1 MRIPPLSPVEF
12 DGPVAVITGGWSG
25 ERDRSL
31 LSGHTVMETL
41 LSQGIKTRMIDL
53 EDDQES
59 LVLDL
64 HGTSVAFLAI
74 AGRGAEDGRLQ
85 GLLETLGVDY
95 TGSGVLTSALG
106 MNKLAAKVQVAAAG
120 VRTVGSSRVDP
131 YADPAQEAQRI
142 ADTHGLPVVIK
153 PVCEGGSIGVV
164 VARRL
169 DEVAEVVRGAGRTA
183 LMAET
188 YISGRSVSVGILE
201 APDGTLTVLPPLET
215 ETTEEIYSYAAKR
228 TTDATMYHCPA
239 RVSDELISALRDQ
252 AALAHRALHCH
263 SYSRHDFVVS
273 ETAGAVWLE
282 VNTLPGLSRGGNLA
296 RMARAAGLSY
306 EQLLAHI
313 ARGARTDRRA
323 KA

>member
-31 LSGHTVMETL
+31 LSGHTVMESL
-41 LSQGIKTRMIDL
+41 LAQGIKTRMIDL
-53 EDDQES
+53 EDDRET
-59 LVLDL
+59 LVTDL
-64 HGTSVAFLAI
+64 HGTSLAVLAI

-106 MNKLAAKVQVAAAG
+106 MNKVAAKAHVGAAG
-120 VRTVGSSRVDP
+120 VRTVGSSRINP
-131 YADPAQEAQRI
+131 TADPAEEAKRI
-142 ADTHGLPVVIK
+142 ADDHGLPVVIK
-153 PVCEGGSIGVV
+153 PISEGGSIGVV
-164 VARRL
+164 LDRSL
-169 DEVAEVVRGAGRTA
+169 DEVTEVLRGAGRMA

-188 YISGRSVSVGILE
+188 YSSGRSVSVGVLE
-201 APDGTLTVLPPLET
+201 TSDGALTVLPPLEA
-215 ETTEEIYSYAAKR
+215 ETREEIYSYTAKR
-228 TTDATMYHCPA
+228 TRDATTYHCPA
-239 RVSDELISALRDQ
+239 RVSDELLTALRNQ
-252 AALAHRALHCH
+252 ATLAHQALHCH
-263 SYSRHDFVVS
+263 SHSRHDFVVS

-296 RMARAAGLSY
+296 RMARAADLSY

-313 ARGARTDRRA
+313 VRGARTDRRA